1 MGQLKDLR
9 CRIQCIT
16 SSADPTILGFSP
28 GMASELVKLKSHRLH
43 ILLHQSQNIF
53 ADVRGDMQAQ
63 ERPDYSSAWE
73 RLLTLQD
80 NLRKMNIGMG
90 MESASLGPLHCFFQ
104 AERECLVALVSSLL
118 LDRFQPVKYNM
129 TSSTAAYLTSSA
141 LSRLETQADQLRS
154 YLWEESSSITP
165 RVYRLAAFLNPRG
178 FLAALIRHAA
188 HIQHKDISLYGLN
201 FKVNLSFSNTNWTD
215 TPDIN
220 IMCLLVYIARDG

>member
-1 MGQLKDLR
+1 
-9 CRIQCIT
+9 
-16 SSADPTILGFSP
+16 
-28 GMASELVKLKSHRLH
+28 MASELVKLKSHTLN
-43 ILLHQSQNIF
+43 ILLHQSENIF
-53 ADVRGDMQAQ
+53 ADVRGDTSLFMQAQ
-63 ERPDYSSAWE
+63 ERPDYRTAWE

-80 NLRKMNIGMG
+80 KLRKMDIGMG

-104 AERECLVALVSSLL
+104 TERERLDALVSSLL
-118 LDRFQPVKYNM
+118 LDSFQPVKYNM

-215 TPDIN
+215 TPDKYYLFA
-220 IMCLLVYIARDG
+220 CLSPNP